1 MSSKSQASAAG
12 QALWAKMPKANAELF
27 ALTYGSLVTELG
39 MYLMIMFSL
48 SNLMHRLYCY

>member
-39 MYLMIMFSL
+39 MYLMIMFSI
-48 SNLMHRLYCY
+48 